1 MLITLYIATRL
12 VEDETQSFGRN
23 NTSAQ
28 DLTAD
33 PYIPIDSQVFTFH
46 SLGDQVFIDEV
57 YHVSPSLPIT
67 VNNCGSWK
75 NLEGLKLTSL
85 TILQRRQNF
94 QGHLFRA
101 ETVFHPLFSPRKGE
115 GKIGG
120 VLGDIWHEVLEK
132 MLNFTTIVQPS
143 RDKQYGALGKD
154 GKWSG
159 VIGSLVEDR
168 VDIGLASLFITET
181 RSKAVHFSPGLNSV
195 ATRFFIKF
203 PGLEMNWLTFLEPFS
218 ASLWIAVLF
227 LLLTI
232 STLITVAYLLGQE
245 KRISPGSFS
254 PLNSWLVIWGS
265 WMAQGS
271 WLEPKSIPTRIIF
284 LLSFF
289 SGITIYTAYSAKLI
303 SFLSVPK
310 VVMPFTSLEDLLKSG
325 EYSVGMLEGAAS
337 HESFANALPGSL
349 RARIAKQLISEEDLV
364 ESPEEGAARLRKDP
378 KFTYLSNSIALPD
391 KGGCEFL
398 EIPFDLDV
406 NAVAIAWNPRLPHR
420 HILNYALAKM
430 IETGQVDRT
439 LKKWLTKKK
448 QDCWNNDRFNN
459 DNIIIGSISP

>member
-1 MLITLYIATRL
+1 MVA
-12 VEDETQSFGRN
+12 DENQSFARN
-23 NTSAQ
+23 NTTAQ
-28 DLTAD
+28 NETTEAD

-46 SLGDQVFIDEV
+46 SLGEQVLIDEV
-57 YHVSPSLPIT
+57 YHVSPSLPVT
-67 VNNCGSWK
+67 VNKCGSWRK
-75 NLEGLKLTSL
+75 LEGLRLTSL

-101 ETVFHPLFSPRKGE
+101 ETVFNPIFSSKKE
-115 GKIGG
+115 ETKIGG
-120 VLGDIWHEVLEK
+120 VLGDIWHGVLEK

-143 RDKQYGALGKD
+143 RDNQYGALGKD

-159 VIGSLVEDR
+159 VVGSLVEDR
-168 VDIGLASLFITET
+168 VDIGLANLFITES
-181 RSKAVHFSPGLNSV
+181 RGKAVQFSPGINSV

-203 PGLEMNWLTFLEPFS
+203 PGLEINWFTFLEPFS
-218 ASLWIAVLF
+218 ASLWMAFLF

-232 STLITVAYLLGQE
+232 STLITLAYLLGQE

-284 LLSFF
+284 LLSFLF
-289 SGITIYTAYSAKLI
+289 GITIYTAYSAKLI

-310 VVMPFTSLEDLLKSG
+310 VVMPFTSLEDLLKSR
-325 EYSVGMLEGAAS
+325 EFSVGMLKGAAA

-349 RARIAKQLISEEDLV
+349 RDRIAKELISEEDLM
-364 ESPEEGAARLRKDP
+364 ESPQEGADRLRKDP
-378 KFTYLSNSIALPD
+378 KFTFLSNTNALPN

-398 EIPFDLDV
+398 EMPFDLDV
-406 NAVAIAWNPRLPHR
+406 NTVAIAWNPRLPHR

-430 IETGQVDRT
+430 IESGQVDRT
-439 LKKWLTKKK
+439 LKKWLVKKK
-448 QDCWNNDRFNN
+448 PDCWNNERFNN
-459 DNIIIGSISP
+459 A